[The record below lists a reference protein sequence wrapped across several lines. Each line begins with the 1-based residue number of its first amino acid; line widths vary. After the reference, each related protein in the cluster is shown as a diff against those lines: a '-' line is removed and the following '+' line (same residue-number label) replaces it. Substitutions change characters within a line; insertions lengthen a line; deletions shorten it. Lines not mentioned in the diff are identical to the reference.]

1 MIICYDL
8 STIIGGVKMKNLLKH
23 VRCCFQFFIL
33 VLVVCIAN
41 ISTSVEENYISND
54 ASNRIINLSTMA
66 LKLEEDIKNDLYSA
80 KDTFTGD
87 ITGYGADCPLCVGT
101 LACKPSYYVKD
112 GTTLYPDLDYGNVRI
127 VASSKNLPCGSIVR
141 FSLSKISS
149 EPVIAIVLDRGVLGN
164 DLDLLVEN
172 NNLANTLVGR
182 NTLSYDILRT
192 GWTR

>member
-1 MIICYDL
+1 MKQTAKNIK
-8 STIIGGVKMKNLLKH
+8 TILQVTIM
-23 VRCCFQFFIL
+23 FFVIF
-33 VLVVCIAN
+33 IAN
-41 ISTSVEENYISND
+41 VSTNQVVSSVSSD
-54 ASNRIINLSTMA
+54 ASNRVINLTTMA

-87 ITGYGADCPLCVGT
+87 ITGYGADCPLCGGT

-112 GTTLYPDLDYGNVRI
+112 GTIHYPDLDYGNVRI

-141 FSLSKISS
+141 FNLSKISS

-164 DLDLLVEN
+164 DLDLLVPTNDE
-172 NNLANTLVGR
+172 ANYTVGR
-182 NTLSYDILRT
+182 NTTSYDVLRE